1 MTIKKQLNLN
11 QLRAGQTA
19 TVVQLLGGRG
29 LAARLEAIGVRPGN
43 KVTKVCSMLF
53 NGPVTL
59 KSNGTQLAI
68 GFGMAKKVIVEVDM
82 ETSS

>member
-11 QLRAGQTA
+11 QLGDGQTG

-29 LAARLEAIGVRPGN
+29 FIARLEAIGIRPGN

-53 NGPVTL
+53 KGPVTL
-59 KSNGTQLAI
+59 KSNGTQVAL
-68 GFGMAKKVIVEVDM
+68 GFGMANKVIVEVDT
-82 ETSS
+82 EAPA